1 MLIVTDGAV
10 DLPGRLEH
18 SPQLR
23 NVPGQVWLD
32 EKPFDGSSEEFW
44 SLLRGGI
51 YPWTTPPT
59 VDALAAAYH
68 HLDLVIAVHVSG
80 ELSATLARGL
90 EASSRAGSGI
100 AVVDTRSLSVGA
112 GLIAAAVHRAL
123 DNPSGNELIVDFARS
138 LPERLHTFAL
148 IQDVES
154 LRRSDRSGLLPKGH
168 LNNNHPLLLAIRGR
182 VVPLEQPKNRAGA
195 VKHLITHVRHSAGS
209 NVGGWALGHGDAT
222 DCDEL
227 VEQLSQALG
236 QPPSFLARL
245 DPTVGTHVG
254 PEAVVIGAISGP
266 LEL

>member
-23 NVPGQVWLD
+23 NVPGQVWLG
-32 EKPFDGSSEEFW
+32 EQPFAGSGDEFW
-44 SLLRGGI
+44 SLLRSGT

-80 ELSATLARGL
+80 ELSATVAHAL
-90 EASSRAGSGI
+90 EASKRAGSGI
-100 AVVDTRSLSVGA
+100 AVVDSRSLSVGA
-112 GLIAAAVHRAL
+112 GLIVTAVHRAL
-123 DNPSGNELIVDFARS
+123 DEPAGSQLIAEFARS

-168 LNNNHPLLLAIRGR
+168 LTTNRPLLLAIRGR

-195 VKHLITHVRHSAGS
+195 VKDLIAHVRRSAGS
-209 NVGGWALGHGDAT
+209 SIGGWALGHGDAT
-222 DCDEL
+222 DCDQL

-236 QPPSFLARL
+236 MPPSFLATL
-245 DPTVGTHVG
+245 DPTVGAHVG
-254 PEAVVIGAISGP
+254 PEAVVIGAIAGP
-266 LEL
+266 VEL